1 MNSTRHPTSEDQTQ
15 VRLVPDGQTQAQPGR
30 QPMPRHVFEAAF
42 RKTRTPMVLSDPNLP
57 DCPIVEVNAAF
68 TEMTGYPAEAVLGR
82 NCRFLQGPDT
92 DPEAVDRIR
101 VAVREHRAIT
111 QELYNYRRDG
121 SGFWNALY
129 ISPILDQDG
138 RLEYF
143 FASQIDISEHREVVR
158 RQSQRIES
166 IGALASGVA
175 HEFNNLMT
183 VILGSV
189 EQATARV
196 ADAVQRRH
204 LDRAGWGAQ
213 RAGRLATE
221 LLSLSRRQSG
231 DDRVVDL
238 NQILRDMGDTLM
250 QVGSPKV
257 QLRLD
262 TMPEALPVW
271 LDPGQL
277 ELVLLNLVRNS
288 VDASPGGGRIRVLA
302 RRLAAAEAT
311 RLFNGADAN
320 ELSVEDDG
328 EGMSPQV
335 AERATELFFTTKN
348 ADKGTGM
355 GLFLALDF
363 VDKAGGRLLI
373 ESRPGA
379 GTRVR
384 LLFPYY
390 RLDRHQPR
398 GTRPSSG

>member
-15 VRLVPDGQTQAQPGR
+15 VRLALEGQTQAQPGR

-57 DCPIVEVNAAF
+57 DCPIVELNAAF

-238 NQILRDMGDTLM
+238 NQILRDMGDTLV

-311 RLFNGADAN
+311 R
-320 ELSVEDDG
+320 SSS
-328 EGMSPQV
+328 SPNTV
-335 AERATELFFTTKN
+335 
-348 ADKGTGM
+348 
-355 GLFLALDF
+355 
-363 VDKAGGRLLI
+363 
-373 ESRPGA
+373 
-379 GTRVR
+379 
-384 LLFPYY
+384 
-390 RLDRHQPR
+390 
-398 GTRPSSG
+398 